1 MKPLQQLFGLALEQI
16 YELQRKTTALKT
28 VKKDIAKLEKEEPDL
43 EIFMKKREK
52 YTSAKIK
59 TLLFEKFLTKI
70 SHKRNHMQSI
80 TNFFANGV

>member
-16 YELQRKTTALKT
+16 YELQRKTSAMKT
-28 VKKDIAKLEKEEPDL
+28 VKKDILKLQQDTGDDL
-43 EIFMKKREK
+43 ELFMKRREK

-70 SHKRNHMQSI
+70 SHKQNNMQSI
-80 TNFFANGV
+80 TSFFTK